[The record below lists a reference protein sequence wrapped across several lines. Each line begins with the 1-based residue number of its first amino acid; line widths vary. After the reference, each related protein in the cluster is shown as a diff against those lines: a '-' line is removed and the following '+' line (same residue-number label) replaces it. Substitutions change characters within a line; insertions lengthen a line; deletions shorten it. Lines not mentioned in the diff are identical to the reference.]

1 MARERDSHAL
11 MNEQP
16 TPRLDAHDPTARRLA
31 VIVLGLAFLMMA
43 LARGMAETFTVF
55 LLPISGAFGW
65 DRAQTVSVYSIGALC
80 AGLAGP
86 FVGRLFDH
94 SGPRAVYA
102 AGLLL
107 LGAGFSAAAFA
118 QQLWQLQLSIGLAAG
133 LGTACLGQVTGSLL
147 VSRWFGPRLPTAL
160 AVVSSAAGAGVL
172 LLVPLTQII
181 IDHAGWR
188 GTYHIL
194 GGIMLAG
201 AVPLLLLPWRRI
213 TAGTGHVAR
222 AAQTSAADDTTQNND
237 WTLGSALRHHAFW
250 SLFCIFFFTGTG
262 MFSISV
268 QVVTYL
274 VEVGFSPLQAATA
287 WGFSGVL
294 LVIGMLT
301 VSWLDGLLGRRRA
314 ILVAYG
320 ITILGILQ
328 LWLLSRYPNLWLLA
342 GFLFCFGSTMGSR
355 GPLVAA
361 AAMSIFRGKRVG
373 TIMGTISI
381 GMGLGSAIGSWAGGL
396 IHDWTQSYDP
406 VFIFAMCSVVLGMT
420 PFLVAPA
427 LRR

>member
-1 MARERDSHAL
+1 MS
-11 MNEQP
+11 EQP
-16 TPRLDAHDPTARRLA
+16 TRPPDAHEKGTPRLAF
-31 VIVLGLAFLMMA
+31 VVLGLAFLMMA
-43 LARGMAETFTVF
+43 LARGASETFTVF
-55 LLPISGAFGW
+55 LLPISNTFGW

-80 AGLAGP
+80 VGLAAP

-102 AGLLL
+102 IGLLL
-107 LGAGFSAAAFA
+107 IGAGFSAAALA
-118 QQLWQLQLSIGLAAG
+118 QQLWQFQLSIGLVVG
-133 LGTACLGQVTGSLL
+133 LGSACLGQVTGSLL

-160 AVVSSAAGAGVL
+160 AVVASSAGAGVL
-172 LLVPLTQII
+172 LLVPLAQIL
-181 IDHAGWR
+181 IDRAGWR
-188 GTYHIL
+188 GAYHAL
-194 GGIMLAG
+194 GGAMLVG
-201 AVPLLLLPWRRI
+201 AVALLLLPWRRI
-213 TAGTGHVAR
+213 SGGSGHAGRSV
-222 AAQTSAADDTTQNND
+222 QTRPDDD
-237 WTLGSALRHHAFW
+237 AWTLASAMRHHAFW
-250 SLFCIFFFTGTG
+250 ALFGIYFFTGTG

-274 VEVGFSPLQAATA
+274 VEVGFAPLAAATA

-294 LVIGMLT
+294 LVAGMLT

-314 ILVAYG
+314 ILLAYG
-320 ITILGILQ
+320 LTIAGILM
-328 LWLLSRYPNLWLLA
+328 LWALSRHPSIWLLA

-381 GMGLGSAIGSWAGGL
+381 GAGLGAAIGSWAGGL
-396 IHDWTQSYDP
+396 IHDWAQSYDP
-406 VFIFAMCSVVLGMT
+406 VFCFAMGSVVLGMT
-420 PFLVAPA
+420 PFLIAPA

>member
-1 MARERDSHAL
+1 MDKESSPRPDAHDRG
-11 MNEQP
+11 
-16 TPRLDAHDPTARRLA
+16 TPRLAF
-31 VIVLGLAFLMMA
+31 VVLGLCFLMMA

-55 LLPISGAFGW
+55 LLPISNEFGW
-65 DRAQTVSVYSIGALC
+65 DRAQTVSVYSIGALSV
-80 AGLAGP
+80 GLAAP

-102 AGLLL
+102 IGLLL
-107 LGAGFSAAAFA
+107 IGAGFSVAAFA
-118 QQLWQLQLSIGLAAG
+118 RQLWHLQICVGLAAG
-133 LGTACLGQVTGSLL
+133 LGSACLGQVTGSLL

-172 LLVPLTQII
+172 LLVPLAQILV
-181 IDHAGWR
+181 DQAGWR
-188 GTYHIL
+188 GAYHIL
-194 GGIMLAG
+194 GGVMLAV
-201 AVPLLLLPWRRI
+201 AVPIILLPWRRI
-213 TAGTGHVAR
+213 AAGTGQIAR
-222 AAQTSAADDTTQNND
+222 SAQTQAADDT
-237 WTLGSALRHHAFW
+237 WTLGGAMRHHAFW
-250 SLFCIFFFTGTG
+250 ALFCIFFFTGTG

-274 VEVGFSPLQAATA
+274 IEVGFPPLLAATA
-287 WGFSGVL
+287 WGLSGVL

-314 ILVAYG
+314 ILFAYG
-320 ITILGILQ
+320 LTIAGILM
-328 LWLLSRYPNLWLLA
+328 LWSLSRHPNIWLLA

-381 GMGLGSAIGSWAGGL
+381 GMGLGSALGSWAGGL
-396 IHDWTQSYDP
+396 IHDWSQSYDL
-406 VFIFAMCSVVLGMT
+406 VFAFALVSVVLGMT

-427 LRR
+427 LRQ

>member
-1 MARERDSHAL
+1 MS
-11 MNEQP
+11 EQP
-16 TPRLDAHDPTARRLA
+16 TLPPDAHDQRTPRLA
-31 VIVLGLAFLMMA
+31 FLVLGLAFLMMA
-43 LARGMAETFTVF
+43 LARGASETFTVF
-55 LLPISGAFGW
+55 LLPISSTFGW

-80 AGLAGP
+80 YGLAAP

-94 SGPRAVYA
+94 SGPRTVYA
-102 AGLLL
+102 IGLLL
-107 LGAGFSAAAFA
+107 IGAGFSAAALA
-118 QQLWQLQLSIGLAAG
+118 QQLWQFQLSIGIVVG
-133 LGTACLGQVTGSLL
+133 LGSACLGQVAGSLL

-160 AVVSSAAGAGVL
+160 AVVASSAGAGVL
-172 LLVPLTQII
+172 LLVPLAQILV
-181 IDHAGWR
+181 DHAGWR
-188 GTYHIL
+188 GAYHAL
-194 GGIMLAG
+194 GGAMLVG

-213 TAGTGHVAR
+213 SAGSGHAGRSVPTR
-222 AAQTSAADDTTQNND
+222 PDDD
-237 WTLGSALRHHAFW
+237 AWTLGSAMRHHAFW
-250 SLFCIFFFTGTG
+250 ALFSIYFFTGTG

-274 VEVGFSPLQAATA
+274 VEVGFPPLFAATA

-294 LVIGMLT
+294 LVAGMLT

-314 ILVAYG
+314 ILLAYG
-320 ITILGILQ
+320 LTIAGILM
-328 LWLLSRYPNLWLLA
+328 LWSLSRHPNIWLLA

-381 GMGLGSAIGSWAGGL
+381 GAGLGAAIGSWAGGL
-396 IHDWTQSYDP
+396 IHDWAQSYDL
-406 VFIFAMCSVVLGMT
+406 VFVFAMGSVVLGMT
-420 PFLVAPA
+420 PFLIAPA

>member
-1 MARERDSHAL
+1 MS
-11 MNEQP
+11 EQP
-16 TPRLDAHDPTARRLA
+16 PPSPAPPDHSTPRL
-31 VIVLGLAFLMMA
+31 AFLVLALTFLLMA
-43 LARGMAETFTVF
+43 LARGMSETFTVF
-55 LLPISGAFGW
+55 LLPISNEFGW
-65 DRAQTVSVYSIGALC
+65 DRAQTVSVYSIGALSV
-80 AGLAGP
+80 GLAAP

-102 AGLLL
+102 IGLLL
-107 LGAGFSAAAFA
+107 IGAGFSAAAFA
-118 QQLWQLQLSIGLAAG
+118 QALWQLQISIGLAVG
-133 LGTACLGQVTGSLL
+133 LGSACLGQVTGSLL

-160 AVVSSAAGAGVL
+160 AVVASSAGLGVFV
-172 LLVPLTQII
+172 LVPLAQITV
-181 IDHAGWR
+181 DHAGWR
-188 GTYHIL
+188 GAYHIL
-194 GGIMLAG
+194 GGVMLAV
-201 AVPLLLLPWRRI
+201 AVPVILLPWRRI
-213 TAGTGHVAR
+213 AAGAGHIAR
-222 AAQTSAADDTTQNND
+222 LVQTQAGDDT
-237 WTLGSALRHHAFW
+237 WTLGSAMRHHAFW
-250 SLFCIFFFTGTG
+250 SLFSIFFFTSLG

-314 ILVAYG
+314 ILSAYTLTV
-320 ITILGILQ
+320 IGILM
-328 LWLLSRYPNLWLLA
+328 LWALSRYPNIWLLG

-396 IHDWTQSYDP
+396 IHDWSQSYDL
-406 VFIFAMCSVVLGMT
+406 VFAFALVSVICGMT

-427 LRR
+427 LRQ

>member
-1 MARERDSHAL
+1 MS
-11 MNEQP
+11 EQP
-16 TPRLDAHDPTARRLA
+16 PPSPEPPDHGAPRLAF
-31 VIVLGLAFLMMA
+31 VVLGLTFLLMA
-43 LARGMAETFTVF
+43 LARGMSETFTVF
-55 LLPISGAFGW
+55 LLPISNEFNW
-65 DRAQTVSVYSIGALC
+65 DRAQTVSVYSIGALSV
-80 AGLAGP
+80 GLAAP

-102 AGLLL
+102 IGLLL
-107 LGAGFSAAAFA
+107 IGAGFSAAAFA
-118 QQLWQLQLSIGLAAG
+118 QALWQLQISIGLAVG
-133 LGTACLGQVTGSLL
+133 LGSACLGQVTGSLL

-160 AVVSSAAGAGVL
+160 AVVASSAGLGVFV
-172 LLVPLTQII
+172 LVPLAQII
-181 IDHAGWR
+181 VDHAGWR
-188 GTYHIL
+188 GAYHIL
-194 GGIMLAG
+194 GGVMLAV
-201 AVPLLLLPWRRI
+201 AVPVILLPWRRI
-213 TAGTGHVAR
+213 AAGAGHMTRLVQMQAG
-222 AAQTSAADDTTQNND
+222 DDT
-237 WTLGSALRHHAFW
+237 WTLGSAMRHHAFW
-250 SLFCIFFFTGTG
+250 SLFGIFFFTSLG

-314 ILVAYG
+314 ILSAYTLTV
-320 ITILGILQ
+320 IGILM
-328 LWLLSRYPNLWLLA
+328 LWALSRHPNIWLLG
-342 GFLFCFGSTMGSR
+342 GFLFFFGSTMGSR

-396 IHDWTQSYDP
+396 IHDWSQSYDL
-406 VFIFAMCSVVLGMT
+406 VFAFALASVICGMT

-427 LRR
+427 LRQ

>member
-1 MARERDSHAL
+1 MSEPTPPPTAPAYT
-11 MNEQP
+11 
-16 TPRLDAHDPTARRLA
+16 TPRLAL
-31 VIVLGLAFLMMA
+31 VVLGLAFLLMA
-43 LARGMAETFTVF
+43 LARGASETFTVF
-55 LLPISGAFGW
+55 LLPISSAFGW

-80 AGLAGP
+80 VGLAGP

-102 AGLLL
+102 IGLVL

-118 QQLWQLQLSIGLAAG
+118 QQLWQFQLSIGLAVG
-133 LGTACLGQVTGSLL
+133 LGCACLGQVPGSLL
-147 VSRWFGPRLPTAL
+147 VSRWFSGPRLPTAL
-160 AVVSSAAGAGVL
+160 AVVASSMGAGVL
-172 LLVPLTQII
+172 LLVPLTQVL
-181 IDHAGWR
+181 IDYAGWR
-188 GTYHIL
+188 GAFQVL
-194 GGIMLAG
+194 GGVMLAG
-201 AVPLLLLPWRRI
+201 CVPVVLLPWRRI
-213 TAGTGHVAR
+213 AAGAAHIAR
-222 AAQTSAADDTTQNND
+222 ATQTQAVDDTTQNSD
-237 WTLGSALRHHAFW
+237 WTLGSAMRHHAFW

-274 VEVGFSPLQAATA
+274 VEVGFPPLQAATA

-314 ILVAYG
+314 ILLAYG
-320 ITILGILQ
+320 LTIIGILM
-328 LWLLSRYPNLWLLA
+328 LWTLSRYPNIWLLA

-361 AAMSIFRGKRVG
+361 AAMSIFRGRRVG

-396 IHDWTQSYDP
+396 IHDWAQSYDP
-406 VFIFAMCSVVLGMT
+406 VFVFAICSVILGMT

-427 LRR
+427 LRQ

>member
-1 MARERDSHAL
+1 MS
-11 MNEQP
+11 EQSP
-16 TPRLDAHDPTARRLA
+16 SPAPPEHGTPRLAVVVLA
-31 VIVLGLAFLMMA
+31 LAFLLMA
-43 LARGMAETFTVF
+43 LARGMSETFTVF
-55 LLPISGAFGW
+55 LLPISSEFGW
-65 DRAQTVSVYSIGALC
+65 DRAQTVSVYSIGALSV
-80 AGLAGP
+80 GLAAP

-102 AGLLL
+102 IGLLL
-107 LGAGFSAAAFA
+107 IGAGFSAAAFA
-118 QQLWQLQLSIGLAAG
+118 QALWQLQISIGLAVG
-133 LGTACLGQVTGSLL
+133 LGSACLGQVTGSLL

-160 AVVSSAAGAGVL
+160 AVVASSAGLGVF
-172 LLVPLTQII
+172 LLVPLAQII
-181 IDHAGWR
+181 LDHAGWR
-188 GTYHIL
+188 GAYHIL
-194 GGIMLAG
+194 GGVMLAVV
-201 AVPLLLLPWRRI
+201 VPVILLPWRRI
-213 TAGTGHVAR
+213 AAGAGHIAR
-222 AAQTSAADDTTQNND
+222 LVQTQAGDDT
-237 WTLGSALRHHAFW
+237 WTLGSAMRHHAFW
-250 SLFCIFFFTGTG
+250 SLFSIFFFTSLG

-314 ILVAYG
+314 ILSAYTLTV
-320 ITILGILQ
+320 IGILM
-328 LWLLSRYPNLWLLA
+328 LWALSRHPTVWLLG

-396 IHDWTQSYDP
+396 IHDWSQSYDL
-406 VFIFAMCSVVLGMT
+406 VFCFALVSVICGMT

-427 LRR
+427 LRQ

>member
-1 MARERDSHAL
+1 MDKEPSNPERSDHA
-11 MNEQP
+11 
-16 TPRLDAHDPTARRLA
+16 TPRLAFVT
-31 VIVLGLAFLMMA
+31 LGLCFLLTA
-43 LARGMAETFTVF
+43 LARGASETFTVF
-55 LLPISGAFGW
+55 LLPISNAFGW

-80 AGLAGP
+80 IGFAAP

-102 AGLLL
+102 IGLIL

-118 QQLWQLQLSIGLAAG
+118 QSLWQLQLSIGLAAG
-133 LGTACLGQVTGSLL
+133 LGSACLGQVTGALL

-160 AVVSSAAGAGVL
+160 AVVASSAGAGVL
-172 LLVPLTQII
+172 LLVPLAQILVE
-181 IDHAGWR
+181 HAGWR
-188 GTYHIL
+188 GAYHIL
-194 GGIMLAG
+194 GGVMLAG
-201 AVPLLLLPWRRI
+201 TVPLLLLPWRRI

-222 AAQTSAADDTTQNND
+222 SVQTRVADDT
-237 WTLGSALRHHAFW
+237 WTLGSAMRHHAFW
-250 SLFCIFFFTGTG
+250 SMFCIFFFTATG

-274 VEVGFSPLQAATA
+274 VEVGFPPLQAATA

-294 LVIGMLT
+294 VLIGMLT

-314 ILVAYG
+314 ILLAYG
-320 ITILGILQ
+320 LTIIGILM
-328 LWLLSRYPNLWLLA
+328 LWSLGSHPNIWLLA

-373 TIMGTISI
+373 TIMGTISV
-381 GMGLGSAIGSWAGGL
+381 GAGLGSAIGSWAGGL
-396 IHDWTQSYDP
+396 IHDWSQSYDL
-406 VFIFAMCSVVLGMT
+406 VFVFAMSSVILGMM

-427 LRR
+427 LRK

>member
-1 MARERDSHAL
+1 MS
-11 MNEQP
+11 EQP
-16 TPRLDAHDPTARRLA
+16 SPPDPRDRTPH
-31 VIVLGLAFLMMA
+31 LAFLVLALTFLLMA
-43 LARGMAETFTVF
+43 LARGAAETFTVF
-55 LLPISGAFGW
+55 LLPISGTFGW
-65 DRAQTVSVYSIGALC
+65 DRGQTVSVYSIGALC
-80 AGLAGP
+80 VGLAGP

-102 AGLLL
+102 IGLLL

-118 QQLWQLQLSIGLAAG
+118 QALWQLQLSIGVAIG
-133 LGTACLGQVTGSLL
+133 LGSACLGQVTGSLL
-147 VSRWFGPRLPTAL
+147 VSRWFGPRLPIAL

-172 LLVPLTQII
+172 LLVPLAQIL

-188 GTYHIL
+188 GAYQML
-194 GGIMLAG
+194 GGVMLAG

-213 TAGTGHVAR
+213 TAGASNITR
-222 AAQTSAADDTTQNND
+222 ITQTRAADDT

-250 SLFCIFFFTGTG
+250 ALFCIFFFTALG

-274 VEVGFSPLQAATA
+274 VEVGFPPLQAATA

-294 LVIGMLT
+294 LLIGMLT

-314 ILVAYG
+314 ILLAYG
-320 ITILGILQ
+320 LTITGILM
-328 LWLLSRYPNLWLLA
+328 LWALSRHPSLWLLA
-342 GFLFCFGSTMGSR
+342 GFLVCFGSTMGSR

-361 AAMSIFRGKRVG
+361 SAMSIFRGKRVG
-373 TIMGTISI
+373 TIMGTITI
-381 GMGLGSAIGSWAGGL
+381 GQGIGSALGSWAGGL
-396 IHDWTQSYDP
+396 LHDWAQSYEL
-406 VFIFAMCSVVLGMT
+406 VFAFALISVVFGMT

-427 LRR
+427 LRQ